1 MEIKS
6 LKTRNFKRLGTQE
19 FHFTSGVN
27 FISGPNGGGK
37 STVLRGIATAMFGVS
52 MLPGHSDDVATWGQK
67 SWSLALEFTAAGS
80 VYVVTRSKSTAEVLK
95 DGQLQAN
102 GNTPVTKYME
112 DLLGISAKDYNL
124 MIHSRQGE
132 TAYTLTYGVTAL
144 QRKVEEFAG
153 VEVVEKVERE
163 AAALASQLR
172 TQIDSLVEPE
182 LSTAEINE
190 QVAAAV
196 TTAAELQ
203 SSLDDVAQLTRPTEP
218 GLTVRA
224 ASQALDAYNRSVAA
238 FDNYLMEK
246 DRLESWSRDIEV
258 VEEPVKP
265 TELASQLEAIRDQI
279 DAAMEHNRKAL
290 RNNDHIER
298 VMAELNSSKLT
309 SPTEEELAELE
320 VLAATDY
327 TAEHQA
333 IAVKQAELTGA
344 IRHARKTLTEGKCDS
359 CGTILADISPED
371 LQAQIKAD
379 THALE
384 LLKEDA
390 QELNRKSSADAGRL
404 RTLKT
409 KVETYERD
417 SKVFE
422 QGKADLAAMTVM
434 ELVDTKPL
442 EDEREDLTGKMA
454 TYKAEYK
461 NYVAY
466 RAAKDDV
473 ATALAK
479 LVKPELEPRFTA
491 EAVDEVEK
499 DWATYQQAL
508 QDYLAARNAAET
520 IEVKLAVQAEL
531 IERLNKLLAKNVEYE
546 EKSAGLQAE
555 LEVARTLSTY
565 LRTKRAEYLVQ
576 VWDSVMLYSSKF
588 LNETTRG
595 WLEEVSVTDGKFM
608 FREEGA
614 WVPVVE
620 ASGAQAAFVGTAIRY
635 GLNKALY
642 RGKTFL
648 AFDEPTEAM
657 TEENARNLVAA
668 LGSAADQ
675 VLVITHKQSDQSLA
689 DNILEV

>member
-1 MEIKS
+1 M
-6 LKTRNFKRLGTQE
+6 
-19 FHFTSGVN
+19 
-27 FISGPNGGGK
+27 
-37 STVLRGIATAMFGVS
+37 LRGIATAMFGVS

-196 TTAAELQ
+196 TTTAELQ

-309 SPTEEELAELE
+309 SPTEEELAEL
-320 VLAATDY
+320 ARQHNDANI
-327 TAEHQA
+327 
-333 IAVKQAELTGA
+333 IALP
-344 IRHARKTLTEGKCDS
+344 ARFVS
-359 CGTILADISPED
+359 IED
-371 LQAQIKAD
+371 GIK
-379 THALE
+379 
-384 LLKEDA
+384 
-390 QELNRKSSADAGRL
+390 
-404 RTLKT
+404 
-409 KVETYERD
+409 
-417 SKVFE
+417 
-422 QGKADLAAMTVM
+422 M
-434 ELVDTKPL
+434 
-442 EDEREDLTGKMA
+442 
-454 TYKAEYK
+454 
-461 NYVAY
+461 
-466 RAAKDDV
+466 
-473 ATALAK
+473 
-479 LVKPELEPRFTA
+479 
-491 EAVDEVEK
+491 
-499 DWATYQQAL
+499 
-508 QDYLAARNAAET
+508 
-520 IEVKLAVQAEL
+520 VQ
-531 IERLNKLLAKNVEYE
+531 
-546 EKSAGLQAE
+546 
-555 LEVARTLSTY
+555 
-565 LRTKRAEYLVQ
+565 
-576 VWDSVMLYSSKF
+576 KF
-588 LNETTRG
+588 LTT
-595 WLEEVSVTDGKFM
+595 EF
-608 FREEGA
+608 EGGRHQKR
-614 WVPVVE
+614 V
-620 ASGAQAAFVGTAIRY
+620 
-635 GLNKALY
+635 NKIAC
-642 RGKTFL
+642 G
-648 AFDEPTEAM
+648 
-657 TEENARNLVAA
+657 
-668 LGSAADQ
+668 G
-675 VLVITHKQSDQSLA
+675 
-689 DNILEV
+689 